1 VTPTDRRDDL
11 PLAERPAVLV
21 ALAVQRW
28 GEYELMRLCTTLL
41 RTMSWGDEPDLL
53 LYLGGRRGP
62 AFLDRGLGREGYWLR
77 TWSLR
82 AMLYAW
88 DESAAPAVV
97 EALGDE
103 QWRVREMAAKVV
115 ALRQVG
121 SGADAVAALLDDPVP
136 RVRAAAA
143 RGLGAVGEGE
153 HAAKVRTLL
162 DDPDPAVSDQAGRAL
177 ATMARRLD
185 RSRDELLRD

>member
-1 VTPTDRRDDL
+1 VNPPDRRDEL

-41 RTMSWGDEPDLL
+41 RTTSWGDEPDLL

-62 AFLDRGLGREGYWLR
+62 AFLDHGLGREGYWLR
-77 TWSLR
+77 SWSLR

-103 QWRVREMAAKVV
+103 HWRVREMAAKVV

-121 SGADAVAALLDDPVP
+121 SGADAAAALVDDPVP

-143 RGLGAVGEGE
+143 RVLGAVGESE
-153 HAAKVRTLL
+153 HAAQLTKLV
-162 DDPDPAVSDQAGRAL
+162 DDLDPAVSAQAERAL
-177 ATMARRLD
+177 TKMARRLD
-185 RSRDELLRD
+185 RSRDELLRG